1 MVSSPRT
8 PGFPLATFPAQLDRP
23 VRTKVTLVLIFLNV
37 ALFFFIFKFERKWR
51 TEEAGREARRRV
63 LGPEAAD
70 IRFLQVKT
78 TAATGSFT
86 LVRQRDSWS
95 LTAPLDWPAN
105 PHAASTIVNELQL
118 LEHET
123 SFAVA
128 DLAKNNLSLTD
139 YGLDQ
144 PKVTVEFTSR
154 DPATPGLTGRGTTV
168 LQIGDMTKDGKR
180 LYILSPDRERVH
192 IVNRSLL
199 DSLSVPPEQLRADTL
214 LSVRVFEARSLSIVQ
229 TASTDPARGAAPG
242 VRVRIRKD
250 GTRWRF
256 ESPHTALASKT
267 AVEVAINDLVALR
280 ARTFPSPAPSPAAAP
295 LLRITLEGN
304 SRHET
309 LFIGEPVGPAA
320 APATAPGATAPAA
333 APAPATPATPPD
345 TVEHFAQLEGRS
357 TVFTLPI
364 PTKLLSELRNAQKD
378 LRETRI
384 LEFEA
389 AAVSKI
395 DLASPMLPNQPPI
408 TLQRLELPAGQTTA
422 VAPPWQVVRRG
433 EGAQGPQTLPA
444 DRAAVQRLL
453 EQLTLL
459 TALTFKSDAPTSA
472 DLEDWGFN
480 RPLREVTLTLTG
492 NTPPVVLRIGTD
504 ANRTAY
510 YARVGTPNDPGTSIY
525 EISAEFEREL
535 QLSTLAWRD
544 RAVSEPLPASARI
557 SALKLTDLETRQVV
571 FETSF
576 NTAGEPTTPPR
587 DAKALAGVIAA
598 LRAPRAKSFVPGG
611 YADRVSAAGDERPW
625 RFQLEAAL
633 VLPGLGGVEQPGAT
647 VWTLTE
653 RLGGTQQFA
662 GVKELD
668 LVFALEQPLVDAL
681 WALTYGPRDP
691 GPRVEQKQ

>member
-1 MVSSPRT
+1 M
-8 PGFPLATFPAQLDRP
+8 
-23 VRTKVTLVLIFLNV
+23 RTKVTLVLIFLNV

-70 IRFLQVKT
+70 IRFLQVKSV
-78 TAATGSFT
+78 AANGSFT

-105 PHAASTIVNELQL
+105 PHAASTIINELQL

-154 DPATPGLTGRGTTV
+154 DPATPGLAGRGTTV

-199 DSLSVPPEQLRADTL
+199 DSLSIPPEQLRADTL

-229 TASTDPARGAAPG
+229 TASPDPARGAAPG

-267 AVEVAINDLVALR
+267 EVELAINDLNALR
-280 ARTFPSPAPSPAAAP
+280 ARAFPSPAPSPAAAP

-304 SRHET
+304 NRHET
-309 LFIGEPVGPAA
+309 LFLGDPVRPAAAPGTSAPASPPAA
-320 APATAPGATAPAA
+320 APATPAA
-333 APAPATPATPPD
+333 T
-345 TVEHFAQLEGRS
+345 EHYAQLEGRS
-357 TVFTLPI
+357 TVFTVAVP
-364 PTKLLSELRNAQKD
+364 PPLLNRLRNAQES
-378 LRETRI
+378 LREARI
-384 LEFEA
+384 LDFDA
-389 AAVSKI
+389 AAVSKV
-395 DLASPMLPNQPPI
+395 DLASPMQPNQPPV
-408 TLQRLELPAGQTTA
+408 TLQRLEPPAGQTATG
-422 VAPPWQVVRRG
+422 APPWQVVRRAD
-433 EGAQGPQTLPA
+433 GAQGPQTFSA

-459 TALTFKSDAPTSA
+459 TARVFQSDAPTSA

-480 RPLREVTLTLTG
+480 RPLREITLSLAG
-492 NTPPVVLRIGTD
+492 NTPPLVLRIGTD

-510 YARVGTPNDPGTSIY
+510 YARVGTPSDPGNSIY
-525 EISAEFEREL
+525 QIGAEFEQEV
-535 QLSTLAWRD
+535 QLSPLAWRD
-544 RAVSEPLPASARI
+544 RAVSEPLPAAARI
-557 SALKLTDLETRQVV
+557 TALKLTNLETRQVV
-571 FETSF
+571 FETTF
-576 NTAGEPTTPPR
+576 NAAGEAASPPR
-587 DAKALAGVIAA
+587 DAKALADLVSG

-633 VLPGLGGVEQPGAT
+633 ALPGPGGVEQPGAT

-653 RLGGTQQFA
+653 RLGGAQQFA
-662 GVKELD
+662 GSRELD
-668 LVFALEQPLVDAL
+668 LIFALEQPLVDAL
-681 WALTYGPRDP
+681 WVLTYGSRDP
-691 GPRVEQKQ
+691 GPRIEQKR

>member
-1 MVSSPRT
+1 M
-8 PGFPLATFPAQLDRP
+8 
-23 VRTKVTLVLIFLNV
+23 RTKVTLVLIFLNV

-70 IRFLQVKT
+70 IRYLQVKS
-78 TAATGSFT
+78 TAASGSFT

-128 DLAKNNLSLTD
+128 DLAKNNLSLKD

-144 PKVTVEFTSR
+144 PKVTVEFTSH
-154 DPATPGLTGRGTTV
+154 DPATPGLAGRGTTA

-180 LYILSPDRERVH
+180 LYVLSPDRERVH

-199 DSLSVPPEQLRADTL
+199 DSLSLPAEQLRADTL

-229 TASTDPARGAAPG
+229 TASPDPTRGSAPG

-267 AVEVAINDLVALR
+267 AVEVAINDLNALR
-280 ARTFPSPAPSPAAAP
+280 ARAFPSSAPSPSAAP

-304 SRHET
+304 NRHET
-309 LFIGEPVGPAA
+309 LFIGEPVRPATAAPTPPPVNVPTATPPAAPAAA
-320 APATAPGATAPAA
+320 APA
-333 APAPATPATPPD
+333 D
-345 TVEHFAQLEGRS
+345 TVEHYAQLEGRN
-357 TVFTLPI
+357 TVFTLALP
-364 PTKLLSELRNAQKD
+364 PKLLSDLRNAQKE

-384 LEFEA
+384 LEFDA
-389 AAVSKI
+389 SAVSKI
-395 DLASPMLPNQPPI
+395 DLASPMQPSQPPI
-408 TLQRLELPAGQTTA
+408 TLQRLEPPAGQAATA
-422 VAPPWQVVRRG
+422 APPWQVVRRG
-433 EGAQGPQTLPA
+433 EGAQGPQTLTA

-459 TALTFKSDAPTSA
+459 SARTFRSDAPTSA

-480 RPLREVTLTLTG
+480 RPLREITLTFTG
-492 NTPPVVLRIGTD
+492 NTPPIVLRIGTD
-504 ANRTAY
+504 ANRAAY
-510 YARVGTPNDPGTSIY
+510 YARVGTPADPGTSIY
-525 EISAEFEREL
+525 EIGAEIEPEL
-535 QLSTLAWRD
+535 QLSPLAWRD
-544 RAVSEPLPASARI
+544 RAVTDPLPAAARI
-557 SALKLTDLETRQVV
+557 TALKLTDLASRAVV
-571 FETSF
+571 FETLF
-576 NTAGEPTTPPR
+576 NPAGEPATPPR
-587 DAKALAGVIAA
+587 DPKAVADLVRA

-611 YADRVSAAGDERPW
+611 YSDRVSAAGDERPW
-625 RFQLEAAL
+625 RFQLEVAL
-633 VLPGLGGVEQPGAT
+633 VVPGLGGVEQNGSI

-653 RLGGTQQFA
+653 RVGGSQQFA
-662 GVKELD
+662 GSRELD
-668 LVFALEQPLVDAL
+668 LVFALEQPLVDTL
-681 WALTYGPRDP
+681 WALTYGDRDP
-691 GPRVEQKQ
+691 GPRVEPKR